1 MAANANLELNPE
13 LAGKLETVP
22 ERPGVYL
29 YRSADRKVIYVG
41 KAVVLRHR
49 VRSYF
54 HESARHDPRTR
65 RLVAEIAD
73 LEWIVTD
80 TELEALILENELI
93 KRYRPRFNVRLKD
106 DKTYPY
112 IKIHWQ
118 DDFPKVSIVRRM
130 ERDGARYY
138 GPFASAYAVRQ
149 TLDALRRVF
158 PYLDCNREI
167 TGRDPKPCLYYHI
180 KRCAGPCI
188 GAVDREGY
196 RQIIAGL
203 AAFLE
208 GDSEDVLAQLTQRMH
223 AAAES
228 WQFERAALLR
238 DQIKAAQQIVARQ
251 KVVSGQ
257 QEDEDVIA
265 FAQDARTGEACV
277 QVFFIRRGKLIGREN
292 FVLEGIEA
300 EANGELIAAFIK
312 QFYDEA
318 AFVPPSI
325 VLPKD
330 LDERQII
337 EQWLRSRRGGEKV
350 TLTVPQNGPKAE
362 LLQMATENAQAT
374 LAALQAQWQ
383 ADTNRQTEALM
394 QLQEALQLPAPPGRI
409 ECFDIST
416 LQGTNT
422 VGSMVVFAKGAP
434 LKSAYRRFNV
444 RGRGAQGEPDDYAAM
459 REVLRRRFRRAV
471 EEKTG
476 FLEKPGFAAELEKAE
491 SDKPGFS
498 EKPGLS
504 DSFPMAS
511 KDETWKLLPD
521 LLIVD
526 GGKGQLGVAM
536 EVLAE
541 FGLTEVVPVAG
552 LAKQREELFLPG
564 RDEPVLLPPGSQG
577 LFLVQRIRDE
587 AHRFAITA
595 HREKRGK
602 ASVASELDAIPGI
615 GPARRKALL
624 KHFGSLEAIR
634 QASVEELAAVPGMT
648 RAAAQAVRERL

>member
-1 MAANANLELNPE
+1 MNNHRVQPESRPGLRPE
-13 LAGKLETVP
+13 LAQKLETLP
-22 ERPGVYL
+22 DRPGVYI
-29 YRSADRKVIYVG
+29 YRSNEGKVIYVG
-41 KAVVLRHR
+41 KAVVLKNR

-54 HESARHDPRTR
+54 HEAARHEPRTR
-65 RLVAEIAD
+65 RLVTEIAD

-93 KRYRPRFNVRLKD
+93 KRYHPRFNVRLRD

-118 DDFPKVSIVRRM
+118 EDFPKVSIVRRM

-138 GPFASAYAVRQ
+138 GPFTSAYAVRQ
-149 TLDALRRVF
+149 TLDVLRRVF

-167 TGRDPKPCLYYHI
+167 TGKDPKPCLYYHI

-188 GAVDREGY
+188 GAVDKDGY
-196 RQIIAGL
+196 RQVVGGL

-208 GDSEDVLAQLTQRMH
+208 GDSERVLDQLNERMQF
-223 AAAES
+223 AAENL
-228 WQFERAALLR
+228 QFERAAQLR
-238 DQIKAAQQIVARQ
+238 DQIRAAQQIVERQ
-251 KVVSGQ
+251 KIVSGK

-265 FAQDARTGEACV
+265 FAQDERTGEACV
-277 QVFFIRRGKLIGREN
+277 QVFFIRRGKLIGRES
-292 FVLEGIEA
+292 FVLEGVPA
-300 EANGELIAAFIK
+300 EANGELIGAFVK

-318 AFVPPSI
+318 AFVPPTI

-330 LDERQII
+330 LDERKII
-337 EQWLRSRRGGEKV
+337 EQWLRGRRGGQKV
-350 TLTVPQNGPKAE
+350 NLTVPKRGPKQE
-362 LLQMATENAQAT
+362 LLQMATENAAAT
-374 LAALQAQWQ
+374 LQSLQAQWQ
-383 ADTNRQTEALM
+383 ADTNRQTQAVTEI
-394 QLQEALQLPAPPGRI
+394 QEALGLEAPPSRI

-434 LKSAYRRFNV
+434 VKSDYRRFNV
-444 RGRGAQGEPDDYAAM
+444 KGRGSLGEPDDYASM

-471 EEKTG
+471 EQSVID
-476 FLEKPGFAAELEKAE
+476 PGSKARP
-491 SDKPGFS
+491 SD
-498 EKPGLS
+498 
-504 DSFPMAS
+504 AS
-511 KDETWKLLPD
+511 WKVLPD

-526 GGKGQLGVAM
+526 GGKGQLGVAI

-541 FGLTEVVPVAG
+541 FELTEVVPVVG

-564 RDEPVLLPPGSQG
+564 RPDPVLLPPGTQG
-577 LFLVQRIRDE
+577 LFLVQRVRDE

-602 ASVASELDAIPGI
+602 VSITSELDAIPGI
-615 GPARRKALL
+615 GPARRRALL
-624 KHFGSLEAIR
+624 KHFGSLDAIR
-634 QASVEELAAVPGMT
+634 EASVEQLAAVPGMNL
-648 RAAAQAVRERL
+648 AAAQAIRERL

>member
-1 MAANANLELNPE
+1 VNAQQAPE
-13 LAGKLETVP
+13 ITQKLDTLP

-29 YRSADRKVIYVG
+29 MRDARQTVIYVG
-41 KAVVLRHR
+41 KAVVLRNR

-54 HESARHDPRTR
+54 HASARHDPKTL
-65 RLVAEIAD
+65 RLVGEIAD

-93 KRYRPRFNVRLKD
+93 KRYRPRFNIRLRD

-118 DDFPKVSIVRRM
+118 EDFPKISIVRRM

-158 PYLDCNREI
+158 PYLDCHREI

-188 GAVDREGY
+188 GAVDRTVY
-196 RQIIAGL
+196 REIIGGL
-203 AAFLE
+203 ADFLE
-208 GDSEDVLAQLTQRMH
+208 GNSDAVLAQLTAAMT
-223 AAAES
+223 AAAEQL
-228 WQFERAALLR
+228 QFERAAQLR
-238 DQIKAAQQIVARQ
+238 DQIRAARQIVERQ
-251 KVVSGQ
+251 KVVSGK
-257 QEDEDVIA
+257 QEDQDVIA
-265 FAQDARTGEACV
+265 FAQDERTGEACV
-277 QVFFIRRGKLIGREN
+277 QVFFIRRGKLIGRES
-292 FVLEGIEA
+292 FVLEGVDSDQ
-300 EANGELIAAFIK
+300 NGELIAAFVQ

-318 AFVPPSI
+318 AFIPPSI
-325 VLPKD
+325 LLPKD
-330 LDERQII
+330 LDEQLII
-337 EQWLRSRRGGEKV
+337 EQWLRSKRNGGKVMLRVPKRGPKRELLKMAAENAAA
-350 TLTVPQNGPKAE
+350 TLTS
-362 LLQMATENAQAT
+362 
-374 LAALQAQWQ
+374 LQAQWQ
-383 ADTNRQTEALM
+383 ADTNRLTEALT
-394 QLQEALQLPAPPGRI
+394 QLQEALALPDPPGRI

-416 LQGTNT
+416 LQGTHT
-422 VGSMVVFAKGAP
+422 VGSMVVFTKGTPAKGD
-434 LKSAYRRFNV
+434 YRRFTV
-444 RGRGAQGEPDDYAAM
+444 KGKGAHGEPDDYAAM

-471 EEKTG
+471 EDAVPD
-476 FLEKPGFAAELEKAE
+476 PGQKARPSSAA
-491 SDKPGFS
+491 
-498 EKPGLS
+498 
-504 DSFPMAS
+504 
-511 KDETWKLLPD
+511 WRLLPN

-526 GGKGQLGVAM
+526 GGKGQLGVAV

-564 RDEPVLLPPGSQG
+564 RPEGILLAPGSQG

-587 AHRFAITA
+587 AHRFAITF
-595 HREKRGK
+595 HRQKRSQ
-602 ASVASELDAIPGI
+602 AAVASQLDAVPGI

-648 RAAAQAVRERL
+648 LAAAQSVREGL